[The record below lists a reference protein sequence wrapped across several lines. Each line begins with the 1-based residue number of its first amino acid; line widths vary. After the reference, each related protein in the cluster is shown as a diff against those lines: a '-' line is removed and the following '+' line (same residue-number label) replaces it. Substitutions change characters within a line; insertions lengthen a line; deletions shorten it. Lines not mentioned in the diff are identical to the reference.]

1 MGPLY
6 VDSTLLYANLARRPE
21 RDAAFR
27 RRAAAA
33 GFAEDQCV
41 RFDAVDGAAL
51 DLGSVP
57 RAYITEEALAM
68 AAAPPTLVNGIAMTR
83 GAAGLALTFRR
94 ELARVAAAE
103 GDGLFV
109 VAEDDAEFV
118 DDFQRKLATVVA
130 AVDAADATWD
140 MLQIGY
146 YAGDRAFA
154 DGGDPG
160 APFARPRRV
169 AGTQGIAF
177 RPRGAARMLEMLFP
191 LACQLDTALA
201 KAYASAACYVS
212 RTPLMS
218 APHSTA
224 ENSDIQIL
232 PPGFS
237 KDEVLKAQR
246 RAEAMRLALERVPV
260 DDFRRRVRA
269 TARGAFDA
277 DGGGALLAF
286 VPPAAVAAERA
297 TYVEAFVADAV
308 RQLSRGSNAVA
319 AGGGRGESDDAS
331 DADDDASDG
340 ETPSLDVLPPFAP
353 RFSTDAEKRNWLVYS
368 SAGDGA
374 AVPLWLANGPR
385 RFDVAVTYHGR
396 RRGDPPW
403 RPRVDAFHRRR
414 GGKFENLKACGAHRG
429 YDAVLVLDDDVV
441 VDAPRINELFAIR
454 EAFELAVVQPAFE
467 PSGKVSHAVT
477 AAQRGS
483 FLRLTNFVEMTCPLF
498 AGGALDAFLSRFD
511 PQLKGYGA
519 DCAPPATVAGATPY
533 ALLDDDETAAE
544 EAVPPPPPPPPP
556 LGPARVRD
564 GVAGPMDC
572 ARLIRAGVAA
582 MRAVDRRGGEAALD
596 LDDGVVAFLARRTG
610 LRVAS
615 AALSRVV
622 AAPRRGDVYELE
634 PTRAY
639 WAEVRGA
646 GAVLFLNAADGG
658 GVVCADGVVAAAP
671 GRLAVLDGGWR
682 ADRVAKG
689 RAGPWS

>member
-1 MGPLY
+1 
-6 VDSTLLYANLARRPE
+6 
-21 RDAAFR
+21 
-27 RRAAAA
+27 
-33 GFAEDQCV
+33 
-41 RFDAVDGAAL
+41 
-51 DLGSVP
+51 
-57 RAYITEEALAM
+57 
-68 AAAPPTLVNGIAMTR
+68 MTR

-269 TARGAFDA
+269 AARDAFDA

-467 PSGKVSHAVT
+467 PSGKVT

-519 DCAPPATVAGATPY
+519 DWWFLAVVGGGRAPRRGRCAVVDAVTCANPPRTDRRGIDGLQGKEVRREVWAQIRRREGLAQWAHGEYGRVGADGAETASAPPVTVAGATPY
-533 ALLDDDETAAE
+533 ALLDDDETVAE
-544 EAVPPPPPPPPP
+544 VVVPPPPPPPP
-556 LGPARVRD
+556 LGAARVRD

-689 RAGPWS
+689 ARWAVELTC